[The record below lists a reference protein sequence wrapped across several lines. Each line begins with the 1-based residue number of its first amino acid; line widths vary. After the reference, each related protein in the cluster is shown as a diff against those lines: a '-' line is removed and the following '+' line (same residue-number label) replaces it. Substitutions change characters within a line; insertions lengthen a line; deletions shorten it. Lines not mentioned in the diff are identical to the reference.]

1 MLAYSPHHRTY
12 HPISVR
18 RFIVISYQP
27 TTDFAKSAEMTYD
40 NMRSY
45 YEHYSVD
52 WDQARILEQI
62 LKLKNWDILLN
73 GEVVGVIRL
82 EFDHESCYLRD
93 LQVRDKF
100 QNKGIGASAL
110 DESLRLARES
120 EAIQLRLRAF
130 KISPA
135 HHLYKRLGFRVVAE
149 DDRFFCMAKEL
160 S

>member
-1 MLAYSPHHRTY
+1 
-12 HPISVR
+12 
-18 RFIVISYQP
+18 
-27 TTDFAKSAEMTYD
+27 MTYD

-62 LKLKNWDILLN
+62 LKLENWDIVLN

-82 EFDHESCYLRD
+82 VFDHENCYLRD
-93 LQVRDKF
+93 LQVCEKF

-120 EAIQLRLRAF
+120 GAIQLRLRAF

-135 HHLYKRLGFRVVAE
+135 HHLYKRLGFSVVTE
-149 DDRFFCMAKEL
+149 DDRFFSMTKKI